1 MNFPGFFLLF
11 TVTLGIGAPI
21 AYAQTTAQKF
31 PAKSIRMIVPFPSG
45 GSNDIVGRFMGQKL
59 SERLGQQV
67 VIDNRGGADGIIG
80 TELAARAPA
89 DGYTILIA
97 SASYAM
103 NAVIFKLPY
112 DPYKSFTPIS
122 LIGTG
127 GNVVSVH
134 PSVPAKN
141 IKDLIALAKSRPGQL
156 RYASSGMGGF
166 NHFGGEMFKTLAGVD
181 LIHVPYKGGGPA
193 MIDVMA
199 GQIEVLFSTL
209 VQALPQLRSGKLRP
223 LGVGSEKRS
232 PLLPEVPT
240 LIESGVSGYDA
251 AVWWGFLAPAGLPAE
266 LQSRLHGEVV
276 AVLRDPDA
284 AKRLAAE
291 AAEPAIATPD
301 EFMKFIARD
310 IVKWGKVAKQANIKV
325 H

>member
-1 MNFPGFFLLF
+1 MKLMPSLMFGLSAL
-11 TVTLGIGAPI
+11 VIVGSA
-21 AYAQTTAQKF
+21 AAQTTY
-31 PAKSIRMIVPFPSG
+31 PAKSIRMIVPFPPG

-80 TELAARAPA
+80 TEIAARAPA

-103 NAVIFKLPY
+103 NAVVYKLTY
-112 DPYKSFTPIS
+112 DPYKSFVPIS

-181 LIHVPYKGGGPA
+181 MIHVPYKGGGPA

-199 GQIEVLFSTL
+199 GQVEVMFSTL

-240 LIESGVSGYDA
+240 LIESGLAGYDA

-266 LQSRLHGEVV
+266 LQTRLHGEVV
-276 AVLRDPDA
+276 AVLRDPEA
-284 AKRLAAE
+284 SKRLAAE
-291 AAEPAIATPD
+291 GAEPAVAAAD
-301 EFMKFIARD
+301 EFMQLIARE
-310 IVKWGKVAKQANIKV
+310 IIKWGKVAKQANIKV

>member
-1 MNFPGFFLLF
+1 MA
-11 TVTLGIGAPI
+11 LGAGAHI
-21 AYAQTTAQKF
+21 TYAQTTAQKF
-31 PAKSIRMIVPFPSG
+31 PAKSIRMIVPFPPG

-59 SERLGQQV
+59 TERLGQQV

-103 NAVIFKLPY
+103 NAVVYKLPF
-112 DPYKSFTPIS
+112 DPYKSFVPIS

-134 PSVPAKN
+134 PSVPVKN

-181 LIHVPYKGGGPA
+181 MIHVPYKGGGPA

-199 GQIEVLFSTL
+199 GQVEVMFSTL

-232 PLLPEVPT
+232 PLLPDVPT
-240 LIESGVSGYDA
+240 LIESGMSGYDA
-251 AVWWGFLAPAGLPAE
+251 AVWWGFLAPAGLPAD
-266 LQSRLHGEVV
+266 LQTRLHGEVV
-276 AVLRDPDA
+276 AVLRDPEA
-284 AKRLAAE
+284 SKRLAAE

-310 IVKWGKVAKQANIKV
+310 IIKWGKVAKQANIKV